1 MATDDRDKAP
11 LLVARDSLLPK
22 ESHLSTR
29 ETLQRIIDLSRP
41 EVKLIGLSAAT
52 LGLTSSV
59 TLLLPYLLGQV
70 IDAALLAAQNP
81 ETASFDTVPVALG
94 LFGMTALAGGG
105 VYVRSLLLTKAA
117 NRIVS
122 RLRRQL
128 FASTL
133 TQDMMFFDL
142 TRPGDILSRLS
153 ADAQLVQA
161 AVTTQAVSMLR
172 GSVMSCGSAF
182 MLFSTS
188 TSLAFVSL
196 ATLPPV
202 FLAARTFGKSLRER
216 QTEVQKLHADATAI
230 AEEIC
235 GGIKTVKQFGSEKH
249 EVNRY
254 SEAVIKAHDEAID
267 AGRAQAAFD
276 GSVHVAANGAVLCV
290 LGYGGTMVLDGAIS
304 AGDLTGFL
312 MYSLLMAGNIS
323 SLSSTYAEMMK
334 SIAAAGRV
342 FQIVDREPLIPP
354 NFDASRTV
362 MSEGSAD
369 SKGIEEED
377 GTNANLIKNLKNH
390 QLGAEFRNVSFAY
403 PSREAD
409 SYVIGPGMSLKVEPG
424 EVIAI
429 VGGSGSGKSTLAA
442 LLTRLYDV
450 SNKDGAV
457 LIDGHDVRDLHPS
470 VLRECIG
477 VTAQEPQLFA
487 TTIEDNIRY
496 GNMAATDEE
505 VREAAEL
512 AHVLD
517 FTEKRDA
524 FPDGLKTFVGTRG
537 TQLSGG
543 QKQRVALART
553 ILKDPRIIIL
563 DEGKSLLVY
572 ILIYYGVLSVNL
584 SLTSTKISLFL
595 NKIYCSN
602 KCFRFSKRASC
613 EGGNRFSNERSH
625 SSLYSS
631 STFDYSTKR
640 SHCSA
645 KRWSDCRS
653 WNICRAG

>member
-1 MATDDRDKAP
+1 M
-11 LLVARDSLLPK
+11 
-22 ESHLSTR
+22 
-29 ETLQRIIDLSRP
+29 
-41 EVKLIGLSAAT
+41 
-52 LGLTSSV
+52 
-59 TLLLPYLLGQV
+59 TLLLPYLSGQV
-70 IDAALLAAQNP
+70 IDAALLATQNP

-94 LFGMTALAGGG
+94 LFGMTAVAGGG

-161 AVTTQAVSMLR
+161 AVTTQAVSLLR
-172 GSVMSCGSAF
+172 GAVMSCGSSF

-216 QTEVQKLHADATAI
+216 QTEVQKLHADATAA

-235 GGIKTVKQFGSEKH
+235 GGIKTVKQFGNEKH
-249 EVNRY
+249 EVERY

-267 AGRAQAAFD
+267 AGRAQAVFD

-290 LGYGGTMVLDGAIS
+290 LGYGGTMVLDGAIT

-354 NFDASRTV
+354 NFDATSIVLSDGT
-362 MSEGSAD
+362 AD
-369 SKGIEEED
+369 SEINQEENGRD
-377 GTNANLIKNLKNH
+377 GSMMIQALENH
-390 QLGAEFRNVSFAY
+390 QLGIEFRNVSFAY
-403 PSREAD
+403 PSRPGAD
-409 SYVIGPGMSLKVEPG
+409 SYVIGPGMSLKIEPG

-450 SNKDGAV
+450 SNSDGAV

-470 VLRECIG
+470 VLRECIA

-487 TTIEDNIRY
+487 TSIEDNIRY
-496 GNMAATDEE
+496 GHMSATYEE
-505 VREAAEL
+505 VREAARL

-517 FTEKRDA
+517 FTDSDA
-524 FPDGLKTFVGTRG
+524 FPDGLKTDVGSRG
-537 TQLSGG
+537 AQLSGG

-553 ILKDPRIIIL
+553 ILKDPRVIIL
-563 DEGKSLLVY
+563 DEGKLPCL
-572 ILIYYGVLSVNL
+572 
-584 SLTSTKISLFL
+584 
-595 NKIYCSN
+595 
-602 KCFRFSKRASC
+602 
-613 EGGNRFSNERSH
+613 
-625 SSLYSS
+625 
-631 STFDYSTKR
+631 
-640 SHCSA
+640 
-645 KRWSDCRS
+645 
-653 WNICRAG
+653 

>member
-1 MATDDRDKAP
+1 LPDDRGKA
-11 LLVARDSLLPK
+11 AATATDSLLPK

-59 TLLLPYLLGQV
+59 TLLLPYLSGQV

-81 ETASFDTVPVALG
+81 GTASFDTVPVALG

-117 NRIVS
+117 NRIVA

-133 TQDMMFFDL
+133 TQDMIFFDL

-161 AVTTQAVSMLR
+161 AVTTQTVSMLR
-172 GSVMSCGSAF
+172 GAVMSCGSAF

-235 GGIKTVKQFGSEKH
+235 GGIKTVKQFGSEQH

-254 SEAVIKAHDEAID
+254 SEAVIKAHDEAVD

-290 LGYGGTMVLDGAIS
+290 LGYGGAMVLDGSIT

-334 SIAAAGRV
+334 SVAAAVRV

-354 NFDASRTV
+354 NFDAANAL
-362 MSEGSAD
+362 SEGHVDCERSQKEPDAT
-369 SKGIEEED
+369 SIKGLKNRQLGIEF
-377 GTNANLIKNLKNH
+377 H
-390 QLGAEFRNVSFAY
+390 NVSFAY
-403 PSREAD
+403 PSRDAG
-409 SYVIGPGMSLKVEPG
+409 SHVIGPGMSLKVEPG

-450 SNKDGAV
+450 SNFDGAV
-457 LIDGHDVRDLHPS
+457 FIDGHDVRDLHPS
-470 VLRECIG
+470 LLRECIG

-487 TTIEDNIRY
+487 TSIEENIRY
-496 GNMAATDEE
+496 GNMSATDDE
-505 VREAAEL
+505 VLEAARL

-517 FTEKRDA
+517 FTDSDA
-524 FPDGLKTFVGTRG
+524 FPDGLKTFVGARG

-563 DEGKSLLVY
+563 DEGKWLV
-572 ILIYYGVLSVNL
+572 
-584 SLTSTKISLFL
+584 
-595 NKIYCSN
+595 
-602 KCFRFSKRASC
+602 
-613 EGGNRFSNERSH
+613 
-625 SSLYSS
+625 
-631 STFDYSTKR
+631 
-640 SHCSA
+640 
-645 KRWSDCRS
+645 
-653 WNICRAG
+653 

>member
-1 MATDDRDKAP
+1 M
-11 LLVARDSLLPK
+11 
-22 ESHLSTR
+22 
-29 ETLQRIIDLSRP
+29 
-41 EVKLIGLSAAT
+41 
-52 LGLTSSV
+52 
-59 TLLLPYLLGQV
+59 
-70 IDAALLAAQNP
+70 
-81 ETASFDTVPVALG
+81 
-94 LFGMTALAGGG
+94 
-105 VYVRSLLLTKAA
+105 RSLLLTKAA

-161 AVTTQAVSMLR
+161 AVTTQAVSLLR
-172 GSVMSCGSAF
+172 GAVMSCGSGF

-188 TSLAFVSL
+188 TSLAVVSL

-216 QTEVQKLHADATAI
+216 QTEVQKLHADATAT

-235 GGIKTVKQFGSEKH
+235 GGIKTVKQFGNEKY
-249 EVNRY
+249 EVERY
-254 SEAVIKAHDEAID
+254 SEAVTKAHDEAID

-290 LGYGGTMVLDGAIS
+290 LGYGGTMVLDGAIT

-334 SIAAAGRV
+334 SVAAAGRV

-354 NFDASRTV
+354 NFDAKNIVLSDGT
-362 MSEGSAD
+362 AD
-369 SKGIEEED
+369 SERNPEENGID
-377 GTNANLIKNLKNH
+377 GSSTALKNH
-390 QLGAEFRNVSFAY
+390 QLGIEFRNVSFAY
-403 PSREAD
+403 PSRPGAD
-409 SYVIGPGMSLKVEPG
+409 SYVIGPGMSLKIEPG

-450 SNKDGAV
+450 SNSDGSV

-487 TTIEDNIRY
+487 TSIEDNIRY
-496 GNMAATDEE
+496 GHMSATDEE
-505 VREAAEL
+505 VREAARL

-517 FTEKRDA
+517 FTDSDA
-524 FPDGLKTFVGTRG
+524 FPDGLKTFVGSRG

-553 ILKDPRIIIL
+553 ILKDPRVIIL
-563 DEGKSLLVY
+563 DEGKLPYL
-572 ILIYYGVLSVNL
+572 
-584 SLTSTKISLFL
+584 
-595 NKIYCSN
+595 
-602 KCFRFSKRASC
+602 
-613 EGGNRFSNERSH
+613 
-625 SSLYSS
+625 
-631 STFDYSTKR
+631 
-640 SHCSA
+640 
-645 KRWSDCRS
+645 
-653 WNICRAG
+653 

>member
-1 MATDDRDKAP
+1 
-11 LLVARDSLLPK
+11 
-22 ESHLSTR
+22 
-29 ETLQRIIDLSRP
+29 
-41 EVKLIGLSAAT
+41 
-52 LGLTSSV
+52 
-59 TLLLPYLLGQV
+59 
-70 IDAALLAAQNP
+70 
-81 ETASFDTVPVALG
+81 
-94 LFGMTALAGGG
+94 
-105 VYVRSLLLTKAA
+105 
-117 NRIVS
+117 
-122 RLRRQL
+122 
-128 FASTL
+128 
-133 TQDMMFFDL
+133 
-142 TRPGDILSRLS
+142 
-153 ADAQLVQA
+153 
-161 AVTTQAVSMLR
+161 
-172 GSVMSCGSAF
+172 
-182 MLFSTS
+182 
-188 TSLAFVSL
+188 
-196 ATLPPV
+196 
-202 FLAARTFGKSLRER
+202 
-216 QTEVQKLHADATAI
+216 
-230 AEEIC
+230 
-235 GGIKTVKQFGSEKH
+235 
-249 EVNRY
+249 
-254 SEAVIKAHDEAID
+254 
-267 AGRAQAAFD
+267 
-276 GSVHVAANGAVLCV
+276 
-290 LGYGGTMVLDGAIS
+290 MVLDGALS

-342 FQIVDREPLIPP
+342 FQIVDREPLIAP

-362 MSEGSAD
+362 MSEGIANSE
-369 SKGIEEED
+369 GIEEED
-377 GTNANLIKNLKNH
+377 RTNANLIENLKNH
-390 QLGAEFRNVSFAY
+390 QLGIEFRNVSFAC

-450 SNKDGAV
+450 SNQDGAV

-496 GNMAATDEE
+496 GNMAAADEE

-572 ILIYYGVLSVNL
+572 ILIYYGVLTVNL

>member
-1 MATDDRDKAP
+1 MHGPDNMLPRSILVAAARYPRANTSCFGVSRRRPRIHDQHAHTRSPAAAAPASFSTSALATDDRDKAP
-11 LLVARDSLLPK
+11 GAGATDSLLPK

-41 EVKLIGLSAAT
+41 DVKLIGLSAAT

-59 TLLLPYLLGQV
+59 TLLLPYLSGQV

-105 VYVRSLLLTKAA
+105 VYVRLLLLTKAA

-290 LGYGGTMVLDGAIS
+290 LGYGGTMVLDGAIT
-304 AGDLTGFL
+304 AGDLTKFL

-342 FQIVDREPLIPP
+342 FQIVDREPLIPS

-369 SKGIEEED
+369 CEGNEEEED
-377 GTNANLIKNLKNH
+377 GTNANLIKILKNH
-390 QLGAEFRNVSFAY
+390 QLGIEFRNVSFAY

-409 SYVIGPGMSLKVEPG
+409 SYVIGPGMSLNVGPG
-424 EVIAI
+424 EVI
-429 VGGSGSGKSTLAA
+429 
-442 LLTRLYDV
+442 D
-450 SNKDGAV
+450 
-457 LIDGHDVRDLHPS
+457 
-470 VLRECIG
+470 
-477 VTAQEPQLFA
+477 
-487 TTIEDNIRY
+487 
-496 GNMAATDEE
+496 
-505 VREAAEL
+505 
-512 AHVLD
+512 
-517 FTEKRDA
+517 
-524 FPDGLKTFVGTRG
+524 
-537 TQLSGG
+537 
-543 QKQRVALART
+543 
-553 ILKDPRIIIL
+553 
-563 DEGKSLLVY
+563 
-572 ILIYYGVLSVNL
+572 
-584 SLTSTKISLFL
+584 
-595 NKIYCSN
+595 
-602 KCFRFSKRASC
+602 
-613 EGGNRFSNERSH
+613 
-625 SSLYSS
+625 
-631 STFDYSTKR
+631 
-640 SHCSA
+640 
-645 KRWSDCRS
+645 RW
-653 WNICRAG
+653 W